1 MLYIEE
7 ILLFINPYKTWLYFK
22 TTVNPIS
29 IQEAKELLELMP
41 LDCNS
46 AVKSILREASP
57 SKSITTLAA
66 DTGISKN
73 MVSNTKLEFRELR
86 GLESLVGVFVDCH
99 K

>member
-57 SKSITTLAA
+57 SKSITSLAA

-73 MVSNTKLEFRELR
+73 MVSIKDIE
-86 GLESLVGVFVDCH
+86 V
-99 K
+99 